1 MNNTET
7 LISVRSTTL
16 SNEPAAQQEDR
27 CVNVK

>member
-1 MNNTET
+1 MNDTET

-27 CVNVK
+27 CVDVK